1 MTEPEQLDELLAQEI
16 ERRLGPPGAL
26 IDGNLLRILLHSLR
40 GSAAM
45 AGHGDLALA
54 VAQLEQRQLARDMGI
69 EALAA
74 GFLRDVAR
82 RLRARL
88 PPLETQWPVPPAV
101 LVPSVVSSDQ
111 RADYRTAMFDRLTD
125 LDTVITAQEPCR
137 EALEHAY
144 RLVHMMKAQASSVG
158 DDSTAWYCHGLEDR
172 LRAGMGDER
181 LSADLLAQLARH
193 SGAIARLL
201 DDPSDAFH
209 MLRALQSGQ
218 CSVEPPKITTV
229 RPATVAPSS
238 FPPPATSSWIDE
250 LDAESELSM
259 RLPASTAERLFDHLE
274 HVDAVAEQLMSVS
287 DVARGLDRRL
297 LAMNHEVLEAW
308 RLALA
313 TSGTQAESQV
323 AHRLEQTARELL
335 EIQAQVVD
343 MSSTCSKSS
352 RLLRSQWAETRG
364 ALSQLRRSRLA
375 WVFERVASAA
385 RMFARA
391 EGKTVRVRAVGGD
404 ISIERSRAERLLE
417 AVMQVVRNSITHGI
431 DLPEI
436 RQAAGKLA
444 EGTLTLVAERLGDW
458 LRLSIDDDGRGVDV
472 SRVRELVVERGLAT
486 QEAASRMGHRELF
499 NFLFLPGLS
508 TRRDAD
514 LLAGRGVGLD
524 LARDIM
530 RRLGGSLRLSSLP
543 SGGIRATLECP
554 IERGLID
561 VVWLESSGQF
571 FALPVAFAGQVR
583 SSRHNK
589 RRALSLAACVGLREN
604 DAATLEIDVVVPGVQ
619 PIALGI
625 DALGQV
631 EDVIVRP
638 LPPLLSQLGPFA
650 GAVLRGDGSL
660 RLVLDPAI
668 VSAEL
673 WSHDRPQ

>member
-1 MTEPEQLDELLAQEI
+1 MIDPEQLDELLAQEI

-26 IDGNLLRILLHSLR
+26 VDANLLRILLHSLR

-45 AGHGDLALA
+45 AGHRDLALA
-54 VAQLEQRQLARDMGI
+54 VAQLEQRQLARDMGV

-74 GFLRDVAR
+74 GFLREVAR
-82 RLRARL
+82 RLRAKL
-88 PPLETQWPVPPAV
+88 APLETQWPVPPVV
-101 LVPSVVSSDQ
+101 LIPSVVSADQ
-111 RADYRTAMFDRLTD
+111 RTDYRTAMFDRLTE

-137 EALEHAY
+137 EGLEHAY

-158 DDSTAWYCHGLEDR
+158 DDSTAWYCHGLENR
-172 LRAGMGDER
+172 LRAAMGDER
-181 LSADLLAQLARH
+181 LSSDLLAQLARH

-201 DDPSDAFH
+201 DDPNDAFH

-218 CSVEPPKITTV
+218 CPLDPPKATTV
-229 RPATVAPSS
+229 YPASVAPSS
-238 FPPPATSSWIDE
+238 FPPPAASSWIDE
-250 LDAESELSM
+250 LEADSELSM

-274 HVDAVAEQLMSVS
+274 HVDAVAEQLVSVS
-287 DVARGLDRRL
+287 DTARDLERRL

-308 RLALA
+308 RLVLA
-313 TSGTQAESQV
+313 TSGTQAESPV
-323 AHRLEQTARELL
+323 AHRLEQTAHELL
-335 EIQAQVVD
+335 EFQSQLVEMGSAC
-343 MSSTCSKSS
+343 TKGS

-364 ALSQLRRSRLA
+364 ALSQLRRSKLA

-391 EGKTVRVRAVGGD
+391 EGKAVRVRGVGGD
-404 ISIERSRAERLLE
+404 ISIERGRAERLLE
-417 AVMQVVRNSITHGI
+417 AVMQVVRNAITHGI
-431 DLPEI
+431 DLPEV
-436 RQAAGKLA
+436 RQASGKLA
-444 EGTLTLVAERLGDW
+444 EGTLTMVAERLGDW

-486 QEAASRMGHRELF
+486 KDAASRMGHQELF
-499 NFLFLPGLS
+499 NFLFFPGLS

-514 LLAGRGVGLD
+514 MLAGRGVGLD
-524 LARDIM
+524 LARDVM
-530 RRLGGSLRLSSLP
+530 RRLGGSMRLSSLP
-543 SGGIRATLECP
+543 SGGVRATLECP

-561 VVWLESSGQF
+561 VIWLESAGQF

-583 SSRHNK
+583 SSRNK
-589 RRALSLAACVGLREN
+589 RRAVSLAECMGL
-604 DAATLEIDVVVPGVQ
+604 AANGAGTIEIDVVVPGVQ

-638 LPPLLSQLGPFA
+638 LPPLLSQLGPFS
-650 GAVLRGDGSL
+650 GAVLHGDGSL

-673 WSHDRPQ
+673 WSRDRPQ